1 MRDPGSPGYPT
12 GMSILRLTAALS
24 LLGVTL
30 LVGWWW
36 SPYSPVAF
44 DRPAA
49 VLASGDAEG
58 ALAGYRALAAA
69 PITRR
74 DEALWQAALIAE
86 IELSRLDEATA
97 LLQDCVLIGG
107 PRASDAAARLAR
119 LAAEPLAAAEHW
131 ITAAELEPDH
141 AESGR
146 WLLNAGEAAM
156 TAGDLPL
163 AETALFAAAEREESA
178 VLAWLLLGRA
188 ALEADPATAHV
199 RYDAALTAGAE
210 GVTATLARSGRE
222 AAATLMED
230 GMILADVLDAE

>member
-1 MRDPGSPGYPT
+1 
-12 GMSILRLTAALS
+12 MSVFRLTAALC
-24 LLGVTL
+24 LLGVTFL
-30 LVGWWW
+30 AGWWW

-97 LLQDCVLIGG
+97 LLQECVLLGG
-107 PRASDAAARLAR
+107 PRAADAVARLAQ
-119 LAAEPLAAAEHW
+119 LSAEPLAAAEHW
-131 ITAAELEPDH
+131 MRAAQLKPDH
-141 AESGR
+141 AQSGR

-156 TAGDLPL
+156 TAGDRPL
-163 AETALFAAAEREESA
+163 AEAALFAAAERDDSA

-188 ALEADPATAHV
+188 ALEADPATAHA
-199 RYDAALTAGAE
+199 RYDAALAAGAE
-210 GVTATLARSGRE
+210 GVTAALARSGRE